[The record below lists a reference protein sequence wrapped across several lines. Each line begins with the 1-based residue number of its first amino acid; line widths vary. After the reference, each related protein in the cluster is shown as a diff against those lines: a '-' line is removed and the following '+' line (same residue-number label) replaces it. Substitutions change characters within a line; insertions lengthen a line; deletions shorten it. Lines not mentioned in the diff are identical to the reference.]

1 MVRAVV
7 LALCLVATTAFVPAA
22 VKKQALVPNKMSDDA
37 AAEEPPAPA
46 ADPAPMAE
54 MPAAPAP
61 APVTEMMAES
71 DDARTARIV
80 ALPGMSTKADLVQ
93 IQKELCPAVPYWDP
107 LQLADQTF
115 WSEPNEATI
124 GFLRQAEIKHG
135 RVAMA
140 GFVGFC
146 VHANG
151 YRWPAAMTLDGQP
164 FPDIKEC
171 SSPVELWDKIPEA
184 AKWQIILCA
193 YRARAPRVF
202 ARENIDLDSLSR
214 SQSSERSSGTTS
226 TSSRVTKAS
235 RSTTCAA
242 AFPASTRR
250 SVACRSTCTTRS
262 SSSRR

>member
-193 YRARAPRVF
+193 YRARARRGCLRARILTSIRFRV
-202 ARENIDLDSLSR
+202 R
-214 SQSSERSSGTTS
+214 S
-226 TSSRVTKAS
+226 
-235 RSTTCAA
+235 
-242 AFPASTRR
+242 RR
-250 SVACRSTCTTRS
+250 SARVV
-262 SSSRR
+262 RRVPVRE

>member
-1 MVRAVV
+1 
-7 LALCLVATTAFVPAA
+7 
-22 VKKQALVPNKMSDDA
+22 
-37 AAEEPPAPA
+37 
-46 ADPAPMAE
+46 
-54 MPAAPAP
+54 
-61 APVTEMMAES
+61 MMAES

-184 AKWQIILCA
+184 AKWQIILFVGA
-193 YRARAPRVF
+193 LEWYDEYQFESDEGKPKHYMRGGIPGKYPAFGGLPLNLYDPFKLFKKMTEEEKARGRLKEINNGRLAMIGMMSFVAEAKVPGSVPSLKGLVG
-202 ARENIDLDSLSR
+202 EYKGNIMVPFETDFSLF
-214 SQSSERSSGTTS
+214 GDT
-226 TSSRVTKAS
+226 
-235 RSTTCAA
+235 AA
-242 AFPASTRR
+242 KIATMPPLN
-250 SVACRSTCTTRS
+250 
-262 SSSRR
+262 